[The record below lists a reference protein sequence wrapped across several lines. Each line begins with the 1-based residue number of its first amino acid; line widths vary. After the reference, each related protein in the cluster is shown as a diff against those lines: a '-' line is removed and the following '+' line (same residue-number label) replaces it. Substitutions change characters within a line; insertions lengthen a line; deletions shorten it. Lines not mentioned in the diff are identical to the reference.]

1 MLFRLFLL
9 FTLVPA
15 VELALLIEIGQRIGA
30 GATVGLLIVTGILGA
45 SLAKYEGLHTWRMIE
60 QDLSRG
66 QMPTD
71 RLVDAVLILVAGVLL
86 VTPGVLTDA
95 VGVIL
100 LLPPSRR
107 LVRNYLKQRFQAR
120 ISFTHFGGFG
130 RNPDDDLIDVEAR
143 PHDE

>member
-9 FTLVPA
+9 FALVPA

-30 GATVGLLIVTGILGA
+30 GATVGLLILTGILGA
-45 SLAKYEGLHTWRMIE
+45 SLAKYEGLHTWRMIQ
-60 QDLSRG
+60 QDLARG
-66 QMPTD
+66 QMPTN
-71 RLVDAVLILVAGVLL
+71 RLVDAVLILVAGALL

-95 VGVIL
+95 VGVVL

-107 LVRNYLKQRFQAR
+107 LVRGYLKRRFQAR
-120 ISFTHFGGFG
+120 ISITHFGGFG
-130 RNPDDDLIDVEAR
+130 PSADDELIDVEAR